1 MIFVLVL
8 CLIILIILITYILFN
23 KNTICGGGYYN
34 DPYKQNRHQ
43 FKQNFSNDPY
53 KQNMHQIKQKF
64 SNDPSGWQLYTLN
77 PCGYCT
83 KQKSAL
89 HGFNTYVE
97 FERGNDVPIVNN
109 IKGKLY
115 PREKIKGFPFWYNSK
130 TGEEKSGVQNVCLL
144 MPNLC

>member
-8 CLIILIILITYILFN
+8 CLIILIIFLMAYVVLFN
-23 KNTICGGGYYN
+23 KNTICGGGYY
-34 DPYKQNRHQ
+34 KQNRHT
-43 FKQNFSNDPY
+43 FKN
-53 KQNMHQIKQKF
+53 KF

-89 HGFNTYVE
+89 HGFNTYAE

-115 PREKIKGFPFWYNSK
+115 PKEKIKGFPFWYNSK
-130 TGEEKSGVQNVCLL
+130 TGEKKSGVQNVCSLI
-144 MPNLC
+144 PNLC